1 MNAIRTWLSLAAVL
15 GISATL
21 AAAPSTGP
29 YGEAPPPPDSR
40 PAHQAGGQAGR
51 GMVAESAR
59 AIPVVYDVD
68 VVVVGGSTGGVSA
81 AVAAAQAGA
90 KVFLAAPRPYLGE
103 DMCATLRLWLE
114 EGETPASPL
123 AMQIFSVQA
132 EPPAA
137 AISPNQV
144 PFTYEASLPSA
155 GVHKDTSPPTR
166 LTDGNW
172 AKPETESV
180 QYDGDVVLTCDL
192 GSEQDIKDAAILP
205 FYRAGGDFNA
215 ESVLIQTS
223 GDKKTWKDVAAVKCD
238 RVQGPVALVTAP
250 VGAKVRYVRFSV
262 KKDADAK
269 RLLIGEIRLTKPDAA
284 AAAPPP
290 PPPAA
295 PAPKD
300 LARLAKPLHV
310 KRTLDQALLAA
321 KVEFLFSCY
330 ATDVLRDDAG
340 NLCGVVIA
348 NRSGRQAVLAKVII
362 DATDRAWV
370 ARMAGAQFQPYPA
383 GPQTFTRV
391 VVGGDVKT
399 GEGLAGRRTGLAFRT
414 VSPPGPKAAGAT
426 KGKAAAKP
434 GQAPPAPP
442 EAELIEYTLRLRVA
456 DGSFAS
462 LARADQAARDL
473 TFHPQQLDASE
484 VLFQVPPDPVKGSGQ
499 SDLGPFRPAG
509 VARMYIVGGCADLA
523 RDEAAKLLRPPALM
537 DLGARIG
544 AAAAAEA
551 KALPAVTSAKVPG
564 AKVTPVAAGDV
575 KEFLVGVRPTQQG
588 LPTVPSEAR
597 GVPVLG
603 KYDAVII
610 GGGTGG
616 APAGIGA
623 GREGAKTL
631 LVEYLYG
638 LGGVGTT
645 GMISKYYYGYRG
657 GFTAEIDKGVKD
669 LGAANEVVG
678 KIEWYRE
685 ANRKAG
691 TEIWFGAMGVGAFV
705 ENGLVKGAV
714 VATPEGRGVVLAKTV
729 IDSTGNADI
738 AAAAGARTD
747 YTGGEEAAVQG
758 AGLPPLNLGAGYTN
772 TDYMFADD
780 TDVVDFWQLFVYA
793 REKFKT
799 AYDLGQLVDTRERR
813 RIVGDVTIT
822 PMDLILGRT
831 WPDTVCY
838 AKSNFDSHGFTVHPI
853 FFAMPPG
860 HEDFAAFVPLRALL
874 PKGLDGIVVTGL
886 AVSAQRDAMPLIR
899 MQPDVQNQGYAMGIA
914 AAMVARSSG
923 TIRSV
928 DLRGLQKQLV
938 RIGCL
943 PEQVLSDKDS
953 LPLPREKVAEAVA
966 ALGLPAPET
975 KAGNS
980 KPEMAR
986 RLALAAVFAQPQD
999 ALPLLEK
1006 AYAAAADEDARLV
1019 YANVLALFGNNAGAE
1034 TLLAKVKA
1042 ATEFDKGWNYTG
1054 MGQFGRSV
1062 SALDQYIIALARTRD
1077 PRVVE
1082 AILEKVAMLDATK
1095 EFSHHRACA
1104 VALETLGDPRA
1115 AKPLADLLAKP
1126 GMTGYA
1132 TTTVD
1137 EARHIAGTGGGTE
1150 TKPRNDS
1157 LREIVL
1163 ARALYRCG
1171 DYNGIGRKILEQYA
1185 KDLRGHYARHA
1196 QAVLESKKE

>member
-1 MNAIRTWLSLAAVL
+1 
-15 GISATL
+15 
-21 AAAPSTGP
+21 
-29 YGEAPPPPDSR
+29 
-40 PAHQAGGQAGR
+40 
-51 GMVAESAR
+51 MVAESAR

-103 DMCATLRLWLE
+103 DMCGTLRLWLE
-114 EGETPASPL
+114 EGEAPTSPL
-123 AMQIFSVQA
+123 ARQIFSVQA

-172 AKPETESV
+172 VKPETESV

-192 GSEQDIKDAAILP
+192 GAERDIKDAAILP
-205 FYRAGGDFNA
+205 FYRAGSDFNA

-223 GDKKTWKDVAAVKCD
+223 GDKKTWKDVATVNCD
-238 RVQGPVALVTAP
+238 RVQGPVALAAAP

-300 LARLAKPLHV
+300 FARLAKPLHV
-310 KRTLDQALLAA
+310 KRMLDQALLAA
-321 KVEFLFSCY
+321 KVDFLFGCY
-330 ATDVLRDDAG
+330 ATEILRDDAG
-340 NLCGVVIA
+340 NPCGVVIA
-348 NRSGRQAVLAKVII
+348 NRNGRQAVLAKVII
-362 DATDRAWV
+362 DATDRAWI
-370 ARMAGAQFQPYPA
+370 ARMAGAQAQPYPR

-391 VVGGDVKT
+391 VVGGEPKE
-399 GEGLAGRRTGLAFRT
+399 GKGLAVRKVGLSF
-414 VSPPGPKAAGAT
+414 AAGA
-426 KGKAAAKP
+426 K
-434 GQAPPAPP
+434 QHDVF
-442 EAELIEYTLRLRVA
+442 EYTLQVPVA
-456 DGSFAS
+456 GGSWAA
-462 LARADQAARDL
+462 LAAADQAARDK
-473 TFHPQQLDASE
+473 TFHLGQVDAAE
-484 VLFQVPPDPVKGSGQ
+484 TIFQVPPDPVKGTGQ
-499 SDLGPFRPAG
+499 GDLGPFRPAG
-509 VARMYIVGGCADLA
+509 VARMYIVGGCADVA
-523 RDEAAKLLRPPALM
+523 RGEAAKLLRPPALM
-537 DLGARIG
+537 DLGAKIG

-551 KALPAVTSAKVPG
+551 KALPAVRNAKVPG

-603 KYDAVII
+603 RYDAVVI

-631 LVEYLYG
+631 LVEYLHG

-645 GMISKYYYGYRG
+645 GMISKYYHGYRG

-738 AAAAGARTD
+738 AAAAGAQTD

-793 REKFKT
+793 REKFKG

-813 RIVGDVTIT
+813 RIVGDVTIS
-822 PMDLILGRT
+822 PMDIILSRT
-831 WPDTVCY
+831 WPDTVVL
-838 AKSNFDSHGFTVHPI
+838 AKSNFDSHGFTVHPL

-860 HEDFAAFVPLRALL
+860 HESITAYVPLRALL

-886 AVSAQRDAMPLIR
+886 GVSAHRDAMPVIR
-899 MQPDVQNQGYAMGIA
+899 MQPDVQNQGYAMGVA
-914 AAMVARSSG
+914 AAMVAKSAG
-923 TIRSV
+923 TIRNV
-928 DLRGLQKQLV
+928 DLQGLQKYLV
-938 RIGCL
+938 KTECL

-953 LPLPREKVAEAVA
+953 FPLPKAKVAEAVA
-966 ALGLPAPET
+966 AVAMPAPEP
-975 KAGNS
+975 AGKGQQAS
-980 KPEMAR
+980 PADVER
-986 RLALAAVFAQPQD
+986 RRALAVIFAQPQD
-999 ALPLLEK
+999 AIPLMEK
-1006 AYAAAADEDARLV
+1006 AYAAASPEARLV
-1019 YANVLALFGNNAGAE
+1019 YANILGLFGSKTGADA
-1034 TLLAKVKA
+1034 LLEKIKA
-1042 ATEFDKGWNYTG
+1042 TPDFDKGWNYTG

-1062 SALDQYIIALARTRD
+1062 SLLDQYIIALGRTRD
-1077 PRVVE
+1077 PRAVDVV
-1082 AILEKVAMLDATK
+1082 LEKVKLLDASK

-1104 VALETLGDPRA
+1104 IALETLGDPRA

-1126 GMTGYA
+1126 NMTGWA

-1137 EARHIAGTGGGTE
+1137 ESMTKAMPGGGTSN
-1150 TKPRNDS
+1150 KPRNDS
-1157 LREIVL
+1157 LRELVL

-1171 DYNGIGRKILEQYA
+1171 DSGGIGKKILETYA

-1196 QAVLESKKE
+1196 QAVLSGDGAKGQQDARTK

>member
-1 MNAIRTWLSLAAVL
+1 MNAFKTCLSLAAAL
-15 GISATL
+15 GISATV
-21 AAAPSTGP
+21 AAA
-29 YGEAPPPPDSR
+29 EAPPR
-40 PAHQAGGQAGR
+40 
-51 GMVAESAR
+51 VAESAR
-59 AIPVVYDVD
+59 GIPVVYDVD

-103 DMCATLRLWLE
+103 DMCATMRLWLE

-123 AMQIFSVQA
+123 ARQIFSVRA
-132 EPPAA
+132 EPPPA

-166 LTDGNW
+166 LTDGNGV
-172 AKPETESV
+172 KPETESV
-180 QYDGDVVLTCDL
+180 QYDGDVILTCDL
-192 GSEQDIKDAAILP
+192 GSEQDIKEAAILP
-205 FYRAGGDFNA
+205 FHRAGGDFNA

-223 GDKKTWKDVAAVKCD
+223 GDKKTWKDVATVKCD
-238 RVQGPVALVTAP
+238 RVQGPVVLVTAP

-290 PPPAA
+290 AA

-300 LARLAKPLHV
+300 FARLAKPLHT

-321 KVEFLFSCY
+321 RVDFLFGCY
-330 ATDVLRDDAG
+330 ATEILRDDAG
-340 NLCGVVIA
+340 NPCGVVIA
-348 NRSGRQAVLAKVII
+348 NRSGRQAVLAKVLI
-362 DATDRAWV
+362 DATDRAWI
-370 ARMAGAQFQPYPA
+370 ARMAGAQFQPYPR

-391 VVGGDVKT
+391 VVGGEPKE
-399 GEGLAGRRTGLAFRT
+399 GEGLAVRKVGLSF
-414 VSPPGPKAAGAT
+414 AAGA
-426 KGKAAAKP
+426 K
-434 GQAPPAPP
+434 QHDVF
-442 EAELIEYTLRLRVA
+442 EYTLQVPVA
-456 DGSFAS
+456 GGSWAA
-462 LARADQAARDL
+462 LAEADQAARDK
-473 TFHPQQLDASE
+473 TFHLGQVDAAE
-484 VLFQVPPDPVKGSGQ
+484 TVFQVPPDPVQGTGQ
-499 SDLGPFRPAG
+499 GDLGPFRPAG
-509 VARMYIVGGCADLA
+509 VARMYIVGGCADVA
-523 RDEAAKLLRPPALM
+523 RDEAAKLLRPLALM
-537 DLGARIG
+537 DLGAKIG

-551 KALPAVTSAKVPG
+551 KALPAVRNAKVPG

-575 KEFLVGVRPTQQG
+575 KEFLVGVRPTQKG

-603 KYDAVII
+603 TYDVVVI

-616 APAGIGA
+616 APAGIA
-623 GREGAKTL
+623 ASRQGAKTL
-631 LVEYLYG
+631 LVEYLHG
-638 LGGVGTT
+638 LGGVGTM
-645 GMISKYYYGYRG
+645 GMIIKYYYGNRS
-657 GFTAEIDKGVKD
+657 GFTAEVDKGVKE

-678 KIEWYRE
+678 KAEWWRQ

-691 TEIWFGAMGVGAFV
+691 TEIWFGAMGVGALV
-705 ENGLVKGAV
+705 ENGVVKGVV

-738 AAAAGARTD
+738 AAAAGAQTD

-793 REKFKT
+793 REKFQG

-813 RIVGDVTIT
+813 RIVGDVTIS
-822 PMDLILGRT
+822 PMDIILSRT
-831 WPDTVCY
+831 WPDTVVL
-838 AKSNFDSHGFTVHPI
+838 AKSNFDSHGFTVHPL
-853 FFAMPPG
+853 FFAIPPG
-860 HEDFAAFVPLRALL
+860 RESITAYVPLRALL

-886 AVSAQRDAMPLIR
+886 GASAHRDAMPVIR
-899 MQPDVQNQGYAMGIA
+899 MQPDVQNQGYAMGVA
-914 AAMVARSSG
+914 AAMVAKSAG
-923 TIRSV
+923 TIRNV
-928 DLRGLQKQLV
+928 DLRGLQKHLV
-938 RIGCL
+938 KTECL

-953 LPLPREKVAEAVA
+953 FPLPKAKVAEAVA
-966 ALGLPAPET
+966 AVATSASELAGKGRQPLGEV
-975 KAGNS
+975 
-980 KPEMAR
+980 ER
-986 RLALAAVFAQPQD
+986 RRALAVIFTQPQD
-999 ALPLLEK
+999 AIPLMEK
-1006 AYAAAADEDARLV
+1006 AYAAANPEAGIV
-1019 YANVLALFGNNAGAE
+1019 YANILALFGNKTGADA
-1034 TLLAKVKA
+1034 LLEKVKN
-1042 ATEFDKGWNYTG
+1042 TPDFDKGWNYTG

-1062 SALDQYIIALARTRD
+1062 SLLDQYIIALGRTRD
-1077 PRVVE
+1077 PRAVDVV
-1082 AILEKVAMLDATK
+1082 LEKVKRLDASK

-1104 VALETLGDPRA
+1104 IALETLGDPRA

-1126 GMTGYA
+1126 NMTGYA
-1132 TTTVD
+1132 TTTVQ
-1137 EARHIAGTGGGTE
+1137 EAMAKALPGGGAE

-1157 LREIVL
+1157 LRELVL

-1171 DYNGIGRKILEQYA
+1171 DSGGAGKKILETYA

-1196 QAVLESKKE
+1196 QAVLAGESK

>member
-1 MNAIRTWLSLAAVL
+1 MNAFKTCLSLAAAL
-15 GISATL
+15 GISATV
-21 AAAPSTGP
+21 AAA
-29 YGEAPPPPDSR
+29 EAPP
-40 PAHQAGGQAGR
+40 
-51 GMVAESAR
+51 MVAESAR

-114 EGETPASPL
+114 EGETPTSPL
-123 AMQIFSVQA
+123 ARQIFSVQA

-144 PFTYEASLPSA
+144 PFAYEASLAPA

-172 AKPETESV
+172 VKPETESV

-192 GSEQDIKDAAILP
+192 GSEQDIKEAAILP

-223 GDKKTWKDVAAVKCD
+223 GDKKTWKDVATVQCD
-238 RVQGPVALVTAP
+238 RVQGPVVLVTAP

-284 AAAPPP
+284 AAAPPS
-290 PPPAA
+290 AA

-300 LARLAKPLHV
+300 FARLAKPLHT
-310 KRTLDQALLAA
+310 KRMLDQALLAA
-321 KVEFLFSCY
+321 KVDFLFGCY
-330 ATDVLRDDAG
+330 ATEILRDDAG
-340 NLCGVVIA
+340 NPCGVVIA
-348 NRSGRQAVLAKVII
+348 NRSGRQVVLAKVII
-362 DATDRAWV
+362 DATDRAWI
-370 ARMAGAQFQPYPA
+370 ARMAGAQFQPYPR

-391 VVGGDVKT
+391 VVGGEPKE
-399 GEGLAGRRTGLAFRT
+399 GEGLAVRKVGLSF
-414 VSPPGPKAAGAT
+414 AAGA
-426 KGKAAAKP
+426 K
-434 GQAPPAPP
+434 QHDVF
-442 EAELIEYTLRLRVA
+442 EYTLQVPVA
-456 DGSFAS
+456 GGSWAA
-462 LARADQAARDL
+462 LAEADQAARDK
-473 TFHPQQLDASE
+473 TFHLGQVDAAE
-484 VLFQVPPDPVKGSGQ
+484 TIFQVPPDPVQGTGQ
-499 SDLGPFRPAG
+499 GDLGPFRPAG
-509 VARMYIVGGCADLA
+509 VARMYIVGGCADVA
-523 RDEAAKLLRPPALM
+523 RDEAAKLLRPLALM
-537 DLGARIG
+537 DLGTKIG

-551 KALPAVTSAKVPG
+551 KALPAVRNAKVPG
-564 AKVTPVAAGDV
+564 AKVTPVAAGDI

-603 KYDAVII
+603 RYDAVVI

-616 APAGIGA
+616 APAGIAASRQGA
-623 GREGAKTL
+623 ETL

-638 LGGVGTT
+638 LGGVGTM
-645 GMISKYYYGYRG
+645 GRIIKYYHGNRG
-657 GFTAEIDKGVKD
+657 GFTAEIDKGVKE

-678 KIEWYRE
+678 KGEWWRQ

-705 ENGLVKGAV
+705 ENGLVKGVV

-738 AAAAGARTD
+738 AAAAGAQTD

-793 REKFKT
+793 REKFKG

-813 RIVGDVTIT
+813 RIVGDVTIS
-822 PMDLILGRT
+822 PMDIILSRT
-831 WPDTVCY
+831 WPDTVVL
-838 AKSNFDSHGFTVHPI
+838 AKSNFDSHGFTVHPL
-853 FFAMPPG
+853 FFAIPPG
-860 HEDFAAFVPLRALL
+860 RESITAYVPLRALL

-886 AVSAQRDAMPLIR
+886 GVSAHRDAMPIIR
-899 MQPDVQNQGYAMGIA
+899 MQPDVQNQGYAMGVA
-914 AAMVARSSG
+914 AAMVAKSAG
-923 TIRSV
+923 TIRNV
-928 DLRGLQKQLV
+928 DLRGLQKHLV
-938 RIGCL
+938 KTECL

-953 LPLPREKVAEAVA
+953 FPLPKAKVAEAVA
-966 ALGLPAPET
+966 AVATPAPET
-975 KAGNS
+975 KGGMSNT
-980 KPEMAR
+980 EVNR
-986 RLALAAVFAQPQD
+986 RRALAVIFTQPQD
-999 ALPLLEK
+999 AIPLMEK
-1006 AYAAAADEDARLV
+1006 AYADANPEARLV
-1019 YANVLALFGNNAGAE
+1019 YANILGLFGNKTGAD
-1034 TLLAKVKA
+1034 TLLEKVKS
-1042 ATEFDKGWNYTG
+1042 TPDFDKGWNYTG

-1062 SALDQYIIALARTRD
+1062 SLLDQYIIALGRTRD
-1077 PRVVE
+1077 PRAEDV
-1082 AILEKVAMLDATK
+1082 ILEKVKLLDASK

-1104 VALETLGDPRA
+1104 IALETLGDPQA

-1132 TTTVD
+1132 TTTV
-1137 EARHIAGTGGGTE
+1137 EESKTKAAVGGSSE

-1157 LREIVL
+1157 LRELVL

-1171 DYNGIGRKILEQYA
+1171 DSGGVGKKILETYA

-1196 QAVLESKKE
+1196 QAVLAGESK

>member
-1 MNAIRTWLSLAAVL
+1 MNALKTCLSLAAVL
-15 GISATL
+15 GISVLLCEAALRCEARATVT
-21 AAAPSTGP
+21 AAPSTGP
-29 YGEAPPPPDSR
+29 YGEAPP
-40 PAHQAGGQAGR
+40 
-51 GMVAESAR
+51 MVAESAR

-68 VVVVGGSTGGVSA
+68 VVVVGGSTGGVAA

-103 DMCATLRLWLE
+103 DVCATLRLWLE

-123 AMQIFSVQA
+123 ARQIFSVQT
-132 EPPAA
+132 EP
-137 AISPNQV
+137 
-144 PFTYEASLPSA
+144 
-155 GVHKDTSPPTR
+155 
-166 LTDGNW
+166 
-172 AKPETESV
+172 
-180 QYDGDVVLTCDL
+180 
-192 GSEQDIKDAAILP
+192 
-205 FYRAGGDFNA
+205 
-215 ESVLIQTS
+215 
-223 GDKKTWKDVAAVKCD
+223 
-238 RVQGPVALVTAP
+238 
-250 VGAKVRYVRFSV
+250 
-262 KKDADAK
+262 
-269 RLLIGEIRLTKPDAA
+269 

-300 LARLAKPLHV
+300 FARLAKPLHV
-310 KRTLDQALLAA
+310 KRMLDQALLAA
-321 KVEFLFSCY
+321 KVDFLFGCY
-330 ATDVLRDDAG
+330 ATEILRDDAG
-340 NLCGVVIA
+340 NPCGVVIA
-348 NRSGRQAVLAKVII
+348 NRNGRQAVLAKVII
-362 DATDRAWV
+362 DATDRAWI
-370 ARMAGAQFQPYPA
+370 ARMAGAQAQPYPR

-391 VVGGDVKT
+391 VVGGEPKE
-399 GEGLAGRRTGLAFRT
+399 GKGLAVRKVGLSF
-414 VSPPGPKAAGAT
+414 AAGA
-426 KGKAAAKP
+426 K
-434 GQAPPAPP
+434 QHDVF
-442 EAELIEYTLRLRVA
+442 EYTLQVPVA
-456 DGSFAS
+456 GGSWAA
-462 LARADQAARDL
+462 LAAADQAARDK
-473 TFHPQQLDASE
+473 TFHLGQVDAAE
-484 VLFQVPPDPVKGSGQ
+484 TIFQVPPDPVKGTGQ
-499 SDLGPFRPAG
+499 GDLGPFRPAG
-509 VARMYIVGGCADLA
+509 VARMYTVGGCADVA

-537 DLGARIG
+537 DLGAKIG

-551 KALPAVTSAKVPG
+551 KALPAIRNAKVPG

-575 KEFLVGVRPTQQG
+575 KEFLIGVRPTQQG

-738 AAAAGARTD
+738 AAAAGAQTD

-793 REKFKT
+793 REKFKG

-813 RIVGDVTIT
+813 RIVGDVTIS
-822 PMDLILGRT
+822 PMDIILSRT
-831 WPDTVCY
+831 WPDTVVL
-838 AKSNFDSHGFTVHPI
+838 AKSNFDSHGFTVHPL

-860 HEDFAAFVPLRALL
+860 RESITAYVPLRALL

-886 AVSAQRDAMPLIR
+886 GVSAHRDAMPVIR
-899 MQPDVQNQGYAMGIA
+899 MQPDVQNQGYAMGVA
-914 AAMVARSSG
+914 AAMVARSAG
-923 TIRSV
+923 TIRNV
-928 DLRGLQKQLV
+928 DLRGLQKHLV
-938 RIGCL
+938 KTECL

-953 LPLPREKVAEAVA
+953 FPLPKAKVAEAVA
-966 ALGLPAPET
+966 AVATPAPER
-975 KAGNS
+975 
-980 KPEMAR
+980 AR
-986 RLALAAVFAQPQD
+986 GGQAAPAEVERRRALAVIFAQPQD
-999 ALPLLEK
+999 ALPLMER
-1006 AYAAAADEDARLV
+1006 AYAAANPEAGLV
-1019 YANVLALFGNNAGAE
+1019 YANILGLFGNKTGADA
-1034 TLLAKVKA
+1034 LLEKIKA
-1042 ATEFDKGWNYTG
+1042 TPDFDKGWNYTG

-1062 SALDQYIIALARTRD
+1062 SLLDQYIIALGRTRD
-1077 PRVVE
+1077 PRAVDAV
-1082 AILEKVAMLDATK
+1082 LEKVKLLDASK

-1104 VALETLGDPRA
+1104 IALETLGDPRA

-1126 GMTGYA
+1126 NMTGWA
-1132 TTTVD
+1132 TTTVE
-1137 EARHIAGTGGGTE
+1137 EAKTKAAVGGGTE

-1171 DYNGIGRKILEQYA
+1171 DYQGVGRKILETYA

-1196 QAVLESKKE
+1196 QAVLAGESK